1 MVRGQTES
9 NQNILTCKIRRM
21 CETRLMNGASNM
33 YGTRWKGREPIVTSK
48 KLPFMTFR
56 SSYSLAVLYSSNPGS
71 YPCLLM
77 TTYAPPTYVV
87 VVTTFRHRLPTLDD
101 DDDPLQQGY
110 PSPFKADKK
119 ETGRWPNSSRFS
131 ARIIDNSAQSQT
143 KYQFTFRILWY
154 EFIKIKQKNRKQQV
168 YIASSFKGI
177 ASLIHSDV
185 IPGNLNA
192 KQALS
197 LEIDCR
203 ELQAGGSK
211 DADSVLQTVV
221 KRIATYL
228 CEKQYWR
235 FRVRFRDERSWVQL
249 RLQ

>member
-1 MVRGQTES
+1 MGRVTCTEHVEKVG
-9 NQNILTCKIRRM
+9 N
-21 CETRLMNGASNM
+21 
-33 YGTRWKGREPIVTSK
+33 
-48 KLPFMTFR
+48 R
-56 SSYSLAVLYSSNPGS
+56 SSRRRNFPLWPS
-71 YPCLLM
+71 
-77 TTYAPPTYVV
+77 APPIRSQFSTPATQVPIFAFWWQPTLHPHTSSSV

-168 YIASSFKGI
+168 YVASSFKGI

-192 KQALS
+192 KQALF

-235 FRVRFRDERSWVQL
+235 FRVRFRDEWSCGCSCGCNSNRNRNNRYAGNEWNWWVPA
-249 RLQ
+249 RE